1 MLVDLPVRGFRT
13 DADEIGLTESSIEMA
28 AWNWLRGAHI
38 PESGEDSP
46 YLHTNMNAPRI
57 AFDIYQ

>member
-1 MLVDLPVRGFRT
+1 MPIDLLVRGLHT

-38 PESGEDSP
+38 LESGGDSP

-57 AFDIYQ
+57 AFDTYQ